1 MHCRL
6 PPSLSYMAH
15 QTHSDCAGCCLY
27 TVVAGYLP
35 FDEPTLPALFRKIS
49 TADYPEPPWF
59 SSGLCEVLKRMLS
72 PKITNRC
79 GVAAWHP
86 ALKSVI

>member
-1 MHCRL
+1 MHCRRH
-6 PPSLSYMAH
+6 PSCGNVAD
-15 QTHSDCAGCCLY
+15 QTAGCCLY

-35 FDEPTLPALFRKIS
+35 FDEPTLPALFRKSS

-72 PKITNRC
+72 PKLKNRC
-79 GVAAWHP
+79 EVAASTVGLR
-86 ALKSVI
+86 A